1 MFILNENDGLNGY
14 DDDGLNAGLNKF
26 RLKFPKIKIP
36 VAQIAKKNIRLKNV
50 NLKNAIKVGT
60 FAANF
65 VPGGQAVGVGSKI
78 LKAGKLAKLAS
89 KAGKLSKLA
98 KIGKLAVKAKG
109 LLNTQVGQIVLNKV
123 KQGIALKANEAQF
136 VEQVAVA
143 QDQDPTTP
151 NVLTPQEFNEAT
163 ANQPNVVQANAPM
176 VTDAP
181 VSNPRQLT
189 PAQAQ
194 TIAEVKG
201 VDPEVTNTPT
211 KEQVETISKLKDIP
225 AENLKEEVKNQ
236 LEDTAKG
243 ASSDLPAGSG
253 KTDDTTKTAIS
264 PVMIGAG
271 VLLAGGLIYAVS
283 K

>member
-1 MFILNENDGLNGY
+1 MFILNENDGLNGC

-65 VPGGQAVGVGSKI
+65 VPGGQAVGVGSKL
-78 LKAGKLAKLAS
+78 LKAGKLGKLAM
-89 KAGKLSKLA
+89 KASKLA
-98 KIGKLAVKAKG
+98 KLSKIGKLAIKAKG
-109 LLNTQVGQIVLNKV
+109 LLNTQVGQLVMSKV
-123 KQGIALKANEAQF
+123 KQGIALNPNESQF

-176 VTDAP
+176 VPDAP
-181 VSNPRQLT
+181 VSTPRQLT

-225 AENLKEEVKNQ
+225 TENLKEEVKNQ
-236 LEDTAKG
+236 LEDTAK
-243 ASSDLPAGSG
+243 DAGSG

-264 PVMIGAG
+264 PLMIGG
-271 VLLAGGLIYAVS
+271 GILLAGGLIYAVS